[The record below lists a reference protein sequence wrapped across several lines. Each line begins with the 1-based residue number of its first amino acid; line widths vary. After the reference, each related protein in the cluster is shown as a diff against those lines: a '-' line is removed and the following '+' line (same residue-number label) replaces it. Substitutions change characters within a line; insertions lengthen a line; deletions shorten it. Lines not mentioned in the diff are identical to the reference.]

1 VREVFQLL
9 CEGGGRIAIA
19 TDCKAPVL
27 RQYFSLMNAVDLV
40 EVIACGEDVAER
52 S

>member
-9 CEGGGRIAIA
+9 RGGGGRIAIA
-19 TDCKAPVL
+19 TDSKAPVL
-27 RQYFSLMNAVDLV
+27 QQYFSLMNAVDLV